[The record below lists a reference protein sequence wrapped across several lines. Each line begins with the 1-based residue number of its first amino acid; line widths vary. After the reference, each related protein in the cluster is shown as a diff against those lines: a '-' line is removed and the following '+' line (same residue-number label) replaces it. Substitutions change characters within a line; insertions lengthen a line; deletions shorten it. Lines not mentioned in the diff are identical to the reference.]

1 MEKKPTRPM
10 TPFDEWT
17 VPNELHTLK
26 LLLPY
31 TPAASQPALGM
42 LVKVIELQHTMEYF
56 QNRRQDIKSQE
67 FSRNFSSPLDMLE
80 EIAPYLPP
88 EQANMIDTFRNM
100 MNIMEMVQM
109 MQTFTDS
116 GGTSP
121 STESDSSDSAAS
133 STESGSFG
141 SAASSAKSGES
152 GEPKGFGMPGGFAGG
167 FNPMSLVMGMLSPE
181 QQEMFEMYQAMFSDH
196 SAPAGQDEGAPDISA
211 FETQEENVSDSST
224 LTAQEDSFSDSS
236 AFTAQ
241 EDNVPDD
248 FAFGAQN
255 DNNQKNFAFETQ
267 ENSISNNFAFG
278 AQEDNSPDNFAF
290 EAQEDGVSDEFGKE
304 QIKERTDSN
313 YE

>member
-31 TPAASQPALGM
+31 TPSASQPALGM
-42 LVKVIELQHTMEYF
+42 LVKVMELQHAMEYF

-67 FSRNFSSPLDMLE
+67 FSRDFSSPLEMLE

-88 EQANMIDTFRNM
+88 EQANMIDTFRNI

-116 GGTSP
+116 GSMSP
-121 STESDSSDSAAS
+121 SAESDSSGS
-133 STESGSFG
+133 SVSPAESGSSG
-141 SAASSAKSGES
+141 DAASSAKSSES
-152 GEPKGFGMPGGFAGG
+152 GEQKGFGMSGGFGGG
-167 FNPMSLVMGMLSPE
+167 FNPISLVMGMLSPE
-181 QQEMFEMYQAMFSDH
+181 QQEMFEMYQTMFSDN

-211 FETQEENVSDSST
+211 FETQEENISDHST
-224 LTAQEDSFSDSS
+224 FTAQENNISDDS

-241 EDNVPDD
+241 KHNAPDD
-248 FAFGAQN
+248 FAF
-255 DNNQKNFAFETQ
+255 
-267 ENSISNNFAFG
+267 
-278 AQEDNSPDNFAF
+278 
-290 EAQEDGVSDEFGKE
+290 EAQKDGVSDESGKE
-304 QIKERTDSN
+304 QIKERTDIN

>member
-67 FSRNFSSPLDMLE
+67 FSRDFSSPLEMLE

-88 EQANMIDTFRNM
+88 EQANMIGTFRNM

-121 STESDSSDSAAS
+121 STESDSSNGTAS
-133 STESGSFG
+133 PAKSGSFG
-141 SAASSAKSGES
+141 SASSSAKSGES
-152 GEPKGFGMPGGFAGG
+152 GEQKGFGMSGGFGGG

-181 QQEMFEMYQAMFSDH
+181 QQEMFEMYQAMFSDN
-196 SAPAGQDEGAPDISA
+196 SAPAGQDEGTPDISA
-211 FETQEENVSDSST
+211 FETQEENISGHST
-224 LTAQEDSFSDSS
+224 FTAQEDSVSDDS

-241 EDNVPDD
+241 EDNALDD
-248 FAFGAQN
+248 FAFTAQE
-255 DNNQKNFAFETQ
+255 DSSHNNFTFVTQ
-267 ENSISNNFAFG
+267 ENSISNNFAF
-278 AQEDNSPDNFAF
+278 
-290 EAQEDGVSDEFGKE
+290 EAQKDGVSDESGKE
-304 QIKERTDSN
+304 QIKERTDIN